1 MGANT
6 DVLVLENKISLLLK
20 PVYNYHDRCHKNLQP
35 SFADN
40 SLPYVFTSALI
51 IWLLGVGW
59 NFYHY
64 VYGQLTTLVTFF
76 V

>member
-59 NFYHY
+59 NNGIFITMYM
-64 VYGQLTTLVTFF
+64 VNGLVW
-76 V
+76 